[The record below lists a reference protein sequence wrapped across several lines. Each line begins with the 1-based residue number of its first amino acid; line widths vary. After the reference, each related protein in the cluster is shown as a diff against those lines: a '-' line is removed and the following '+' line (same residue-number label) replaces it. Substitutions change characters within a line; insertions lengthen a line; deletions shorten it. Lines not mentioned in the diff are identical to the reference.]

1 LPEIADAVE
10 EHGEKALMPRSPKL
24 LRITSIS
31 AEPTSAPKAVPTPPA
46 RLAPP
51 MTAAA
56 ITCNS
61 SPVPRLVVMA
71 PSQPV
76 WMMPATPADSAE
88 IM

>member
-1 LPEIADAVE
+1 MAPPMKVPCQ
-10 EHGEKALMPRSPKL
+10 KALMPSRPRL

-31 AEPTSAPKAVPTPPA
+31 AAPTSAPKAVPTPPA

-56 ITCNS
+56 ITCS
-61 SPVPRLVVMA
+61 SMPAPILVVTA

-76 WMMPATPADSAE
+76 WMMPAMPADSAE